1 MYRIII
7 TSRGVTYE
15 PIIKDSFTIK
25 RPMGFEPSTLEFE
38 LVKDEV
44 IDYQEGGNV
53 KVYDEDGKMIFTGYI
68 VSKSRDKNQIIK
80 NTCYDSMWY
89 FKNKD
94 TLKFE
99 DMTYSDIIKEVCSRQ
114 GMITGDIEDTGY
126 KIKGAIHRNKEYFT
140 IFKDAYDMTLA
151 HNGVIF
157 TLFDENGKISLKKP
171 SSMMVEKAITFD
183 NACNFSYKT
192 SIENSYNRIKLSH
205 NDDEKKEMKYHIKE
219 DMNHIKEWGLR
230 QYMAE
235 SSKSEDMDAKA
246 SRLLELLNRKE
257 RTLEIKDVIG
267 NWDVRG
273 GSLVPVVLGAIGDI
287 AVNSMMFVS
296 SVTHKVK
303 DGIHL
308 MTVKVYNKDIMP
320 LGGK

>member
-1 MYRIII
+1 MYKIII

-15 PIIKDSFTIK
+15 PIVKENFTIK
-25 RPMGFEPSTLEFE
+25 RSMNFEPSTLTFE
-38 LVKDEV
+38 LVKDE
-44 IDYQEGGNV
+44 IISYREGDNV
-53 KVYDEDGKMIFTGYI
+53 KVYDEDGNMIYTGYI
-68 VSKSRDKNQIIK
+68 VSKSRDKKQIIK

-94 TLKFE
+94 TMKFE
-99 DMTYSDIIKEVCSRQ
+99 DMTYSEIIEEVCGHQ
-114 GMITGDIEDTGY
+114 GMITGEIEDTGY

-157 TLFDENGKISLKKP
+157 TLFDENGRITLKKP
-171 SSMMVEKAITFD
+171 TSMMVERAITFD
-183 NACNFSYKT
+183 NACNFNYKT

-205 NDDEKKEMKYHIKE
+205 NDDDKQNLKYYVKE

-230 QYMAE
+230 QFMAE
-235 SSKSEDMDAKA
+235 SSKSEDMDGKA
-246 SRLLELLNRKE
+246 ARLLELLNRKE
-257 RTLEIKDVIG
+257 RTLEIKDCIG
-267 NWDVRG
+267 NWEVRG
-273 GSLVPVVLGAIGDI
+273 GSLIPVVLGAIGDI
-287 AVNSMMFVS
+287 VVNSMMFVS
-296 SVTHKVK
+296 SVNHKVK

-308 MTVKVYNKDIMP
+308 MDVKVYNKDIMP